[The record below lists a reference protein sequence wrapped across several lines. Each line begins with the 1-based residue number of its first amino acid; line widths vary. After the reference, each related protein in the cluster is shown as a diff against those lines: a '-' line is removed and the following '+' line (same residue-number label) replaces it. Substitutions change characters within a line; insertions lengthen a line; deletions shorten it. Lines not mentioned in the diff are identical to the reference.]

1 MENSDYYYR
10 KYKKYKMLYKKVG
23 GGGMMDRARAHVQ
36 SKLNEKRAQGRRLLN
51 RGIRQISVNIEN
63 QLDEIEKNE
72 DLLAQISKN
81 RQMRLLIV
89 NFRKALDDIKINIGA
104 TTERLDVP
112 KDQRNY
118 KAMLN
123 SIHRALM
130 KLHGTIIPNL
140 KYQYHF
146 EESEK
151 KEGQE
156 VVAQASGRP
165 ERVEEKGLME
175 EDQAG
180 LLAIA
185 KSFQLIQAMIEKE
198 FPFLLEELNKRQRDQ

>member
-23 GGGMMDRARAHVQ
+23 GVGNLRAM
-36 SKLNEKRAQGRRLLN
+36 GRSAFNL
-51 RGIRQISVNIEN
+51 GIRQISVNIEK

-72 DLLAQISKN
+72 DLLAQINKTE
-81 RQMRLLIV
+81 QMRLLIV
-89 NFRKALDDIKINIGA
+89 NFRKALDYIKIYIGA
-104 TTERLDVP
+104 TTERLDEP

-140 KYQYHF
+140 TYQYHF

-151 KEGQE
+151 KEGRE
-156 VVAQASGRP
+156 VVAQASGRT
-165 ERVEEKGLME
+165 ERVEEQGLMKE
-175 EDQAG
+175 AQAG
-180 LLAIA
+180 LLAIRE
-185 KSFQLIQAMIEKE
+185 SYQLIQKMIEKE
-198 FPFLLEELNKRQRDQ
+198 IPRLESELRQRQRNQ